1 MVPGPGRG
9 PAAPET
15 ATACDAPSL
24 SREDPMSRRPIPIAA
39 ALACS
44 LALACAAEGP
54 PAGDEGVRLVE
65 GSRAP
70 APEPAPTLALEA
82 PEPGAAVEGDSLAA
96 RLTLEGFA
104 LAEPTPGAEA
114 RGLAKSSR
122 GQHVHF
128 IVDERPYRA
137 IYDLG
142 GPVSVDLSDLE
153 PGLHLLRAFPSRQWH
168 ESVKTEGAFARSWF
182 LVGDTAAAAD
192 FDPDAPAL
200 TYSRPKGSYAGADA
214 DSVMVDFYLAN
225 AELGPGQGQHRV
237 RLTVDDTLD
246 WELVRWAPHYV
257 LGLDEGPHTF
267 RLELLAPDGS
277 VVPGDHNA
285 TEREIVVE
293 AGGGQDGG

>member
-1 MVPGPGRG
+1 MSRG
-9 PAAPET
+9 PRALAV
-15 ATACDAPSL
+15 L
-24 SREDPMSRRPIPIAA
+24 LAA
-39 ALACS
+39 AVTA
-44 LALACAAEGP
+44 ACAGEGP
-54 PAGDEGVRLVE
+54 PAEDDGVRLVE
-65 GSRAP
+65 GSRSTP
-70 APEPAPTLALEA
+70 AFAEADLSFEA
-82 PEPGAAVEGDSLAA
+82 PERGATAGDSLAA
-96 RLTLEGFA
+96 RLSLEGFA
-104 LAEPTPGAEA
+104 LAEPTPGAET
-114 RGLAKSSR
+114 RGLAMSDR

-214 DSVMVDFYLAN
+214 DSVMVDFYVTN
-225 AELGPGQGQHRV
+225 AELGAGEGQHRV

-277 VVPGDHNA
+277 VVPGDHSA